1 MYYLYVSVIAHLVG
15 LKNEYSVVDVINA
28 LRFSV
33 DRNIVISLFLDF
45 LVKTFA
51 IWHNFSTNLSLTHLK
66 IRRFYTVS
74 YCERL
79 GEIVSIY
86 LDMGHPLWCIG

>member
-1 MYYLYVSVIAHLVG
+1 VSVIAHLVG
-15 LKNEYSVVDVINA
+15 LKNEYSVVDVVNA

-33 DRNIVISLFLDF
+33 DRNIGISLFLDF

-51 IWHNFSTNLSLTHLK
+51 IWHNFSTNLSLTHLQ

-74 YCERL
+74 YSERL
-79 GEIVSIY
+79 GEIASIY
-86 LDMGHPLWCIG
+86 LDMGLPLWCIG